1 MSDGPIRG
9 HNSKSLL
16 KISFISN
23 GRFKGAPQAHPVVG
37 MNPFPK
43 YVQGGI
49 GGLRIKTENSEMLLR
64 PCHFSCR
71 CILSPTPGVTE
82 PLTFCKKRLTT
93 PDGFFR
99 NFALFD
105 FYTRAIPFDDLSR
118 FVAQWFF
125 TMK

>member
-1 MSDGPIRG
+1 MSDGPIWG
-9 HNSKSLL
+9 DNSKFVL
-16 KISFISN
+16 KVSFISN
-23 GRFKGAPQAHPVVG
+23 GRFKGAPQANRVVG

-43 YVQGGI
+43 YVQGGS

-64 PCHFSCR
+64 PGHFSCR
-71 CILSPTPGVTE
+71 YIPSPTPRVTE
-82 PLTFCKKRLTT
+82 PLTFRKKRLTT

-125 TMK
+125 TM